1 MDLNR
6 IERNV
11 YYKLNDKKNIDFFLD
26 NIVFRFN
33 DSVLKECNYI
43 SGSSRDSISN
53 SLSCVDSIARLTM
66 IFESQ
71 LNDAFTIELCF
82 DNVVRLNLVP
92 TPIKFDSIWG
102 DSDIQIVNGYI
113 VFKAFRD
120 SYTDIEFNDMTW
132 VKAKSLKI
140 MIR

>member
-1 MDLNR
+1 
-6 IERNV
+6 
-11 YYKLNDKKNIDFFLD
+11 
-26 NIVFRFN
+26 
-33 DSVLKECNYI
+33 
-43 SGSSRDSISN
+43 
-53 SLSCVDSIARLTM
+53 M

>member
-6 IERNV
+6 VERNV
-11 YYKLNDKKNIDFFLD
+11 YYELNDKKNIDFFLD

-71 LNDAFTIELCF
+71 LNDAFTI
-82 DNVVRLNLVP
+82 
-92 TPIKFDSIWG
+92 
-102 DSDIQIVNGYI
+102 
-113 VFKAFRD
+113 
-120 SYTDIEFNDMTW
+120 
-132 VKAKSLKI
+132 
-140 MIR
+140 